1 VKALSDPFS
10 FSAPPRFAAA
20 AHAFSRRYPA
30 YSPAEQQRRI
40 VARMAADVRGQL
52 DAPYA
57 FRNDGTVYTRWGDW
71 IAELSVAVSMLLLA
85 WVSLPGKRAPAP
97 RRGRKGKKK

>member
-1 VKALSDPFS
+1 MENRRWLLRDTNNGMTASVDP
-10 FSAPPRFAAA
+10 
-20 AHAFSRRYPA
+20 YG
-30 YSPAEQQRRI
+30 RI